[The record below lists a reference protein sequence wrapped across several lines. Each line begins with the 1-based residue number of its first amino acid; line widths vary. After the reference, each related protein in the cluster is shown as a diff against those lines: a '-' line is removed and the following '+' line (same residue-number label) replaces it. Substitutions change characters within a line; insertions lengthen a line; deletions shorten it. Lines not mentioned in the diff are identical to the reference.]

1 MTFEVF
7 LILLFIVSSL
17 TALTVEGI
25 KKILEESKKTYKAN
39 ILAGTSAAAISV
51 GVGAA
56 YIIITETALNE
67 KMAVYLIAL
76 VFLSWLSSMLG
87 YDKVK
92 QTIMQ
97 FKITNNEQ

>member
-17 TALTVEGI
+17 TALTVEAI
-25 KKILEESKKTYKAN
+25 KKILEESKKTYRAN
-39 ILAGTSAAAISV
+39 ILAGASAAIISV

-56 YIIITETALNE
+56 YIIITETTLNE
-67 KMAVYLIAL
+67 RMAVYLIAL

-97 FKITNNEQ
+97 FRVSKE

>member
-7 LILLFIVSSL
+7 LILLFVVSSL

-39 ILAGTSAAAISV
+39 ILAGTSAAAVSV

-76 VFLSWLSSMLG
+76 VFLSVFTFHNVSINTHIHYCL
-87 YDKVK
+87 
-92 QTIMQ
+92 I
-97 FKITNNEQ
+97 I

>member
-76 VFLSWLSSMLG
+76 VFLSWLRSMLG

-97 FKITNNEQ
+97 FRMSKE